1 MKKLLFILLSIAMF
15 ACSKEEKSDL
25 EIKIEKTTDNY
36 SFTITKGT
44 APFTL
49 NVFSKSGSP
58 VFEEKFEKTPFEKNG
73 ETTDGNKLA
82 AGMYT
87 FVLKDN
93 TGKSKDGIIYIVSDK

>member
-25 EIKIEKTTDNY
+25 EIEIKPKDNNY
-36 SFTITKGT
+36 SFAITNGT

-58 VFEEKFEKTPFEKNG
+58 VFEEKFEKPPVEWNG
-73 ETTDGNKLA
+73 ETTDKNKLA
-82 AGMYT
+82 A
-87 FVLKDN
+87 
-93 TGKSKDGIIYIVSDK
+93 

>member
-1 MKKLLFILLSIAMF
+1 MKNLLFILLSIAMF

-25 EIKIEKTTDNY
+25 TVTITKPSDNY
-36 SFTITKGT
+36 SFAITNGT

-58 VFEEKFEKTPFEKNG
+58 VFEEKFEKTPFEWNG

>member
-25 EIKIEKTTDNY
+25 TVTITKPSDNY
-36 SFTITKGT
+36 SFAITNGT
-44 APFTL
+44 ASFTL

-58 VFEEKFEKTPFEKNG
+58 VFEEKFEKTPFEWNG